1 MRNVFLEQKFN
12 IGLGYNPSLFKIVT
26 DWGAGIPSTIL
37 GSLSY
42 SGCVPSRR
50 LPSICQIDPIS
61 SLEIPGTKPTQFTS
75 VFVSTDDS
83 GRNGQYVGLFEV
95 ATNKTMNG

>member
-75 VFVSTDDS
+75 V
-83 GRNGQYVGLFEV
+83 LFQPTILAEMD
-95 ATNKTMNG
+95 NMLDCLKLLLIKTMNG